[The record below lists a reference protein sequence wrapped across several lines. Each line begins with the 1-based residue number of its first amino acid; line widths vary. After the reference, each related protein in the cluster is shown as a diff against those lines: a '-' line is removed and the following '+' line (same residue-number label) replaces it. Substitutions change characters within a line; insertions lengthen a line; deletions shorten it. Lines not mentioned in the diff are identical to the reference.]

1 MKAVYVC
8 PFVVESLGK
17 CSSRAA
23 RPPRIL
29 TREWEP
35 PPPFPTTLW
44 LDIHGTKSLA
54 WALVLALP
62 CPRSVCDWAPLSL
75 SPAFPPVK

>member
-23 RPPRIL
+23 RPPRID
-29 TREWEP
+29 P
-35 PPPFPTTLW
+35 DQGMGAP
-44 LDIHGTKSLA
+44 
-54 WALVLALP
+54 
-62 CPRSVCDWAPLSL
+62 APLAHHSVAGHPWNNVSGSGSSPGSAL
-75 SPAFPPVK
+75 SQVCL